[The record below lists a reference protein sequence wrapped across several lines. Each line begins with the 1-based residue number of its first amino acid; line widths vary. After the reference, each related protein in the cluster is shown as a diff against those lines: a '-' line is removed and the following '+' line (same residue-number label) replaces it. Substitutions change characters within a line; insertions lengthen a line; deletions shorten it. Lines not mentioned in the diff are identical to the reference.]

1 MTEGIN
7 VVPEFN
13 QKSFFEKLR
22 KYDRRRDLDDADD
35 EDDLSFD
42 INSLLDLEKEF
53 VGSVSEKLTWALDI
67 YSLDNILNIFDY
79 NISSFVLS
87 KGSKTSYVYCDH
99 RGGIT
104 APMVLE
110 THRDTIF
117 IDLGIYS
124 KPRVVGRMLGCEGL
138 VIDSV
143 EEFHDRG
150 YSELVTPMHMFGAIN
165 QLSENKTADIAM
177 KIAREFEKF
186 DKAAEQI
193 YR

>member
-1 MTEGIN
+1 MTEGIGA
-7 VVPEFN
+7 VPWSN

-67 YSLDNILNIFDY
+67 YSLDNILSIFDY
-79 NISSFVLS
+79 KISSFVPP
-87 KGSKTSYVYCDH
+87 KDRKTSYVYCE
-99 RGGIT
+99 RRVGIT

-124 KPRVVGRMLGCEGL
+124 KPRVVRRALSFEGL

-143 EEFHDRG
+143 EEFHDKG
-150 YSELVTPMHMFGAIN
+150 YSELVSPMYMFGAIN

-177 KIAREFEKF
+177 KIAREFERF

>member
-1 MTEGIN
+1 MTEGIGA
-7 VVPEFN
+7 VLGSN

-22 KYDRRRDLDDADD
+22 KYGRRRDLDGAHDK
-35 EDDLSFD
+35 DDLSFD
-42 INSLLDLEKEF
+42 INSLLDLKMEF
-53 VGSVSEKLTWALDI
+53 VGSASEKRTWALDI

-99 RGGIT
+99 RVGIT

-124 KPRVVGRMLGCEGL
+124 KPRVVGRVLGCEGL